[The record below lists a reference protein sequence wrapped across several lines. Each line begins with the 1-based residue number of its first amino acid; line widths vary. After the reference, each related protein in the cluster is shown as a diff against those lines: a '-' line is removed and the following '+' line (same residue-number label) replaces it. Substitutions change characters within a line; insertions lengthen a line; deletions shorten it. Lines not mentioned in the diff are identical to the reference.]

1 MQVEAAIKKSNHNNV
16 KWSQGMLRLEP
27 SAMEALFK
35 KTIEQIRKHIEEIV
49 SQDDLRIDYIFL
61 VGGFA
66 ESLILQREIKE
77 AFSSRLKVVIPQGV
91 SLAILKGAVLFGLDP
106 TTINIRRLRMTYGV
120 GVLNHFIH
128 GVHPREKLVIKN
140 GKQWCADV
148 FDKFVV
154 NEQSVGVGDV
164 VVRRYTP
171 AKDGQ
176 SCSVIHIY
184 CSEKDN
190 VYFITDPGVR
200 RCATLILDLSD
211 SRYIQ
216 SREIQTRMMFGDTEI
231 KVSALD
237 VTTGKC
243 VRAEIDFLNN

>member
-1 MQVEAAIKKSNHNNV
+1 MEGLFCKTVEN
-16 KWSQGMLRLEP
+16 
-27 SAMEALFK
+27 
-35 KTIEQIRKHIEEIV
+35 IRKHIENIINQKDMNIEH
-49 SQDDLRIDYIFL
+49 IFL

-66 ESLILQREIKE
+66 ESLILQKEIKDS
-77 AFSSRLKVVIPQGV
+77 FSFNQKVIIPQGV

-120 GVLNHFIH
+120 GVLNRFIY
-128 GVHPREKLVIKN
+128 GVHPREKLVIKD
-140 GKQWCADV
+140 GIQWCADV

-154 NEQSVGVGDV
+154 NGQSVDVGDV
-164 VVRRYTP
+164 VLRRYTP

-190 VYFITDPGVR
+190 AYFITDNGVK
-200 RCATLILDLSD
+200 RCATLILDLTD
-211 SRYIQ
+211 SRYVQ
-216 SREIQTRMMFGDTEI
+216 GREIQTQMMFGDTEI

-237 VTTGKC
+237 VATGKC
-243 VRAEIDFLNN
+243 VKAEVDFLNL

>member
-1 MQVEAAIKKSNHNNV
+1 MKNSSHQNV
-16 KWSQGMLRLEP
+16 KWSSQGMLRLEP
-27 SAMEALFK
+27 SAMEHLFH
-35 KTIEQIRKHIEEIV
+35 KTVENIRKHIENIINQKDMNIEH
-49 SQDDLRIDYIFL
+49 IFL

-66 ESLILQREIKE
+66 ESLILQKEIKD
-77 AFSSRLKVVIPQGV
+77 AFSSTQKVIIPQGV

-120 GVLNHFIH
+120 GVLNRFIH
-128 GVHPREKLVIKN
+128 GVHPREKLVVKDGI
-140 GKQWCADV
+140 QWCADV

-154 NEQSVGVGDV
+154 NEQSVDVGDV
-164 VVRRYTP
+164 VLRRYTP

-190 VYFITDPGVR
+190 AYFITDSGVK

-211 SRYIQ
+211 SRFVRG
-216 SREIQTRMMFGDTEI
+216 REIQTQMMFGDTEI

-237 VTTGKC
+237 VVTGKC
-243 VRAEIDFLNN
+243 VKAEVDFLNQ